1 MNARQGCGAEVRPG
15 GECVSSGDARVSSG
29 DARISPGGARVS
41 PGDARISPGDGGARP
56 GGAPGFPLK
65 PRHIYGIL
73 GDRLGH
79 SLSPAFHNLAFAR
92 AGYPGVYCLFERQ
105 KESLPEF
112 FRAARALPLAG
123 LSVTIPHKE
132 HVLPFLDRLSDRAR
146 LAGAVNTVL
155 FAAEGVLGDNT
166 DIAGFLSPLRDYAAK
181 MKFPDEALVL
191 GAGGAARAVLAG
203 LLELGFAK
211 VSVAARRPEKARE
224 LLAALPWEKTTR
236 IFALAWEDRVSAL
249 SGREGVLVVNATPL
263 GMQGVHPGAN
273 PLPDEAFALL
283 CRKEGENLA
292 GADKA
297 APSLVYD
304 LVYAPRLTPFLA
316 AARERGLA
324 CLDGTGFFVAQAAA
338 QFCLWTGL
346 ELSLADAGR
355 ILEEYG
361 IK

>member
-1 MNARQGCGAEVRPG
+1 MSARQGRGAEVRPG
-15 GECVSSGDARVSSG
+15 G
-29 DARISPGGARVS
+29 GGGCAGIR
-41 PGDARISPGDGGARP
+41 PGDPGIRP

-73 GDRLGH
+73 GHPLGH

-92 AGYPGVYCLFERQ
+92 TGYPGVYCLFERQ

-132 HVLPFLDRLSDRAR
+132 QVLPFLDRLSDRAR

-155 FAAEGVLGDNT
+155 FAGREVFGDNT
-166 DIAGFLSPLRDYAAK
+166 DTTGFLLPLRDYATRAK
-181 MKFPDEALVL
+181 LPAGALIL

-203 LLELGFAK
+203 LRELGFAK
-211 VSVAARRPEKARE
+211 VSVAARCPEKARA
-224 LLAALPWEKTTR
+224 LLAALPWEKATR
-236 IFALAWEDRVSAL
+236 VSALAWEDRASAL
-249 SGREGVLVVNATPL
+249 IGEDGVLVVNTTPL
-263 GMQGVHPGAN
+263 GMQGAHPGEN
-273 PLPDEAFALL
+273 PLPEEAFALL
-283 CRKEGENLA
+283 CRKDGENSRT
-292 GADKA
+292 GANKT

-316 AARERGLA
+316 AAQKRGLA
-324 CLDGTGFFVAQAAA
+324 CLDGTGFFAAQAAA
-338 QFCLWTGL
+338 QFRLWTGL

-355 ILEEYG
+355 ILEEALRL
-361 IK
+361 